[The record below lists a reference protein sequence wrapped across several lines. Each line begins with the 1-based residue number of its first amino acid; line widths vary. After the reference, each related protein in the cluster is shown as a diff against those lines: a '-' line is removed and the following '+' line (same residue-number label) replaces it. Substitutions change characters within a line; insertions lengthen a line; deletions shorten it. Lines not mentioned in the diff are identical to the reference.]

1 MVPQSPVKSLRKKSL
16 FFPPWSVF
24 LSYGYWLV
32 TSGICAQTQGRD
44 RKCYFYVSNKQ
55 MLRLKKI
62 FYNGCNPKT
71 AKEELEELLPG
82 WGSSCSMRT
91 SFRSILDH
99 TSDTIHNPGEFI
111 KPRSLDLQQDPFVH
125 FLGSVHD
132 FNHATPFSA
141 VYVVSFAIQ
150 LPFWKDW
157 RKHYQFFF
165 PSPYSLS
172 PCTKKWKQKSI
183 FKRDSCSQPI
193 SPKYFCSLV
202 RSGVVTVRGKVCCAK
217 VSVAAAGVSGI
228 AITVLLLH
236 LPVVPYRR
244 YNACYTFLMG
254 KKQKQLLSLLAGE
267 LEGFVLG
274 LSIGWYLSLK
284 SQCHM
289 PKKPCLSVIT
299 CSSIGSLAFS
309 PFHSPWQRL
318 FSEPHTC
325 FTFVVLL
332 NFVV

>member
-1 MVPQSPVKSLRKKSL
+1 
-16 FFPPWSVF
+16 
-24 LSYGYWLV
+24 
-32 TSGICAQTQGRD
+32 
-44 RKCYFYVSNKQ
+44 
-55 MLRLKKI
+55 
-62 FYNGCNPKT
+62 
-71 AKEELEELLPG
+71 
-82 WGSSCSMRT
+82 MRT

-125 FLGSVHD
+125 FLGSVIMLPLSLLFMLSH
-132 FNHATPFSA
+132 SLS
-141 VYVVSFAIQ
+141 SFHSGKTGENITN
-150 LPFWKDW
+150 
-157 RKHYQFFF
+157 FFF
-165 PSPYSLS
+165 LHPTHCHHVQKS
-172 PCTKKWKQKSI
+172 KRNQKSI

-202 RSGVVTVRGKVCCAK
+202 RSGVVTMRGKVCCAK

-228 AITVLLLH
+228 AITALLLH

-267 LEGFVLG
+267 LGGFVLG

-289 PKKPCLSVIT
+289 PKKPCLSIMT
-299 CSSIGSLAFS
+299 CSSIGPLAFS
-309 PFHSPWQRL
+309 PFHSP
-318 FSEPHTC
+318 
-325 FTFVVLL
+325 
-332 NFVV
+332 